1 MTLSSVLSWRVRLS
15 GSVTTTEESVP
26 PTPPPPPPPPP
37 RPSPTVPV
45 TPSAAS
51 AAVADVAGDGL
62 LLVLPEISFTGGRG
76 VIGAFPATH
85 PS

>member
-26 PTPPPPPPPPP
+26 PTPPPPPPP

-62 LLVLPEISFTGGRG
+62 LLVLPERSFTVGRG